1 MQTVLLVIYLMV
13 VLALIGV
20 VLIQR
25 SEGGGLGIGGGSGFM
40 SARGTANALT
50 RTTAILAALFFIL
63 ALAMGIYARYQPSPT
78 SVLDRIP
85 GTTTNGNGVLDSL
98 GGGETTTPPAGQT
111 NGQAPATDI
120 PAAPAQ
126 QAPATAP
133 STTAPATQAPAGQA
147 PATQAPATQT
157 PATQTPA
164 TQAPAAQTPATTAP
178 GAPATQGSPASPAPA
193 SPAAPAAPATG
204 AAPATPPASGSQ
216 VPSGQ

>member
-50 RTTAILAALFFIL
+50 RTTAILATLFFVL
-63 ALAMGIYARYQPSPT
+63 ALGMGILARYQPNAT
-78 SVLDRIP
+78 DVLDRIP
-85 GTTTNGNGVLDSL
+85 GTTNNGNGVLDSL
-98 GGGETTTPPAGQT
+98 GGGTTPPAGETPAQT
-111 NGQAPATDI
+111 PTQTPAQSGAATQTPATTT
-120 PAAPAQ
+120 
-126 QAPATAP
+126 PAT
-133 STTAPATQAPAGQA
+133 
-147 PATQAPATQT
+147 TQT

-164 TQAPAAQTPATTAP
+164 TTETKPAT
-178 GAPATQGSPASPAPA
+178 
-193 SPAAPAAPATG
+193 
-204 AAPATPPASGSQ
+204 SGSE